1 MFLEKGISIHAEE
14 KGALAIPVDTSPTP
28 GTKNIF
34 KVNITTINL
43 FHLFF
48 FISIKVGEQAST
60 GTLMELKNWLTIEIR

>member
-48 FISIKVGEQAST
+48 FISIKVGEQART